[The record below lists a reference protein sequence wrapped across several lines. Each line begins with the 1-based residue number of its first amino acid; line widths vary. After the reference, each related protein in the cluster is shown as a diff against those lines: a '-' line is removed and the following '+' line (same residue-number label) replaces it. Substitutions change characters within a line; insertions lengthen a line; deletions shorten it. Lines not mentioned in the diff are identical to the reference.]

1 MGDVESALLEPVTAE
16 RAVVLADDE
25 TDGTL
30 PRPDLPKL
38 GAVLGAEPPRVCRR
52 LPLLRGWSDGNQED
66 DEQELFADNL
76 RHANSICLP

>member
-38 GAVLGAEPPRVCRR
+38 GAVLGAVKDKPFGRACVRP
-52 LPLLRGWSDGNQED
+52 
-66 DEQELFADNL
+66 
-76 RHANSICLP
+76 